1 MTAEHEPNRSLELK
15 DTWDGPWPAT
25 RAVPMS
31 FFRTPLVNNIDE
43 LDADVAFLG
52 VPYDQG
58 TYARPGARFGPNG
71 IRYVNRIYDYMDAFE
86 DKEAQGYFDIDRKEM
101 MLRNVTMAD
110 CGDVT
115 IIPADVENNFAKI
128 SHAVRKIVGRGSFP
142 VIVGGD
148 HSITFPAVRGFD
160 SYADLDVVHFD
171 AHIDFSHELQGTFYH
186 HGCPIRRCFDLPNV
200 RNITSLGIR
209 MARPDVYEDAI
220 AKGVKIVTTDQ
231 FRAMGP
237 EAAIAEV
244 PAGGNVYLTVDIDAM
259 DPVQMPGTGTPAPG
273 GLYYFEMRDALIALA
288 KRVNIVG
295 CDFVEVAPPYDH
307 SETTTRFTAKLII
320 DLLAVLFPSK

>member
-43 LDADVAFLG
+43 LEADIAFLG

-115 IIPADVENNFAKI
+115 IIPSDVENNYAKTT
-128 SHAVRKIVGRGSFP
+128 HAVRQILARGSFP

-209 MARPDVYEDAI
+209 MARADVYEDAI

-244 PAGGNVYLTVDIDAM
+244 PSGGQRLPDRRHRRDGPGADAGHGHPRSRR
-259 DPVQMPGTGTPAPG
+259 PV
-273 GLYYFEMRDALIALA
+273 LLRDAGRPDSA
-288 KRVNIVG
+288 G
-295 CDFVEVAPPYDH
+295 
-307 SETTTRFTAKLII
+307 
-320 DLLAVLFPSK
+320 

>member
-101 MLRNVTMAD
+101 MLRGVTMAD

-115 IIPADVENNFAKI
+115 IIPSDVENNYAKTT
-128 SHAVRKIVGRGSFP
+128 HAVRQIVARGSFP

-148 HSITFPAVRGFD
+148 HSITFPGSAGVRQLRRPGRGPLRCAHRLQPRAPGHLLSPRLPDTPLFRPAEREEHNVAGHTHGSARRVRGRHSQGCQD
-160 SYADLDVVHFD
+160 SHDGPVP
-171 AHIDFSHELQGTFYH
+171 G
-186 HGCPIRRCFDLPNV
+186 HGPRGGDSGSTLRV
-200 RNITSLGIR
+200 
-209 MARPDVYEDAI
+209 ARS
-220 AKGVKIVTTDQ
+220 T
-231 FRAMGP
+231 
-237 EAAIAEV
+237 
-244 PAGGNVYLTVDIDAM
+244 
-259 DPVQMPGTGTPAPG
+259 
-273 GLYYFEMRDALIALA
+273 
-288 KRVNIVG
+288 
-295 CDFVEVAPPYDH
+295 
-307 SETTTRFTAKLII
+307 
-320 DLLAVLFPSK
+320 